1 MGMGWAADR
10 LNRCNKANGG
20 PSERAG
26 LDSIGTALR
35 PQTRVHYHRSPSIF
49 HHPELFMSPFLAVPL
64 VTSLLAATSPCFAQA
79 VAPAVPTQPSAPAG
93 ADTVR
98 IGTFKQI
105 EGDTRMGRAGA
116 QRTPTP
122 GDGVNVSQRLSTGK
136 NGAATIILKD
146 GTVLTMGP
154 DTTMDLSQFHFDS
167 TTQQG
172 NFVLD
177 LLQGSVR
184 VVTGLLARINPEL
197 FKINTPTSVVGVRGT
212 DFIVEAQT
220 AQ

>member
-1 MGMGWAADR
+1 MSMS
-10 LNRCNKANGG
+10 LT
-20 PSERAG
+20 PSFT
-26 LDSIGTALR
+26 L
-35 PQTRVHYHRSPSIF
+35 
-49 HHPELFMSPFLAVPL
+49 PL
-64 VTSLLAATSPCFAQA
+64 VASLLTATSLSFAQA
-79 VAPAVPTQPSAPAG
+79 VVPAVPVPPQVTATT
-93 ADTVR
+93 DTAR

-105 EGDTRMGRAGA
+105 EGDTRMGRTGA
-116 QRTPTP
+116 ERVPAPGEGVTVNQR
-122 GDGVNVSQRLSTGK
+122 VSTGK
-136 NGAATIILKD
+136 NGAATITLKD

-154 DTTMDLSQFHFDS
+154 NTTMDLSQFQFDS

-212 DFIVEAQT
+212 DFIVEAQA